1 MFIKYKMAFTENY
14 GTHKSFPYRNLHLP
28 LRLGQQALIQS

>member
-14 GTHKSFPYRNLHLP
+14 GTYKSFPYRNLHLP
-28 LRLGQQALIQS
+28 LRLG

>member
-14 GTHKSFPYRNLHLP
+14 ATHESFPYRNLHLL
-28 LRLGQQALIQS
+28 LRLGQQARIHS